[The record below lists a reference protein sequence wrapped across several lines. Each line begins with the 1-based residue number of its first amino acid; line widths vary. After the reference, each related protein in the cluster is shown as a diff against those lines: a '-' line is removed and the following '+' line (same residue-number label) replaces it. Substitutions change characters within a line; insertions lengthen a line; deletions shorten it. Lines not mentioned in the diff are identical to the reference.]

1 MIEFLAHHWL
11 ILNVL
16 IPLISACFIAISN
29 DISISRRIF
38 ISIAPLL
45 LILALFAPPLS
56 TNYALGDWPA
66 PIGIEYILDNLNL
79 PFIIYSHVILLLF
92 SFNISLVRFDTDKS
106 IAQNAKHILY
116 AVIIA
121 AHTGFVGILVT
132 GDIFNLYVFIE
143 IASLASY
150 ALVSLGK
157 NKKALVGAFEY
168 LVTGTIAATLILIG
182 IGMLFSATGTLN
194 MKHMHQMLLDNHSS
208 RMVHIGILLFT
219 IGTLVKV
226 ALFPLHFWMIKAY
239 NAASGS
245 ILTYVAS
252 ISSATGFYILLRFI
266 YSVVGVEIFDELG
279 INIILNALGILTIL
293 IGSFLAY
300 KSYDLRK
307 IILFSA
313 TVQIGYI
320 CIMIANKAPTTM
332 CIQYVLADGMMKF
345 IMFYFITQVEIGRSE
360 VQLYELKGLSCKHPV
375 LCGIMTFN
383 LISNMGAPISIGF
396 FNKMNLLYTLI
407 QNINYIAFI
416 AVIISSI
423 IGIEYNFRIIRK
435 LYLIP
440 TEFSIKLYMR
450 NNKIGLLIATILG
463 FGLIFI

>member
-1 MIEFLAHHWL
+1 MIEFLVHHWL

-29 DISISRRIF
+29 SISVARKIF
-38 ISIAPLL
+38 ISIASIL

-66 PIGIEYILDNLNL
+66 PIGIEYILDNLNM

-92 SFNISLVRFDTDKS
+92 SFNISLLRFDTEKS
-106 IAQNAKHILY
+106 ITHHSKHLLY
-116 AVIIA
+116 AIIIA
-121 AHTGFVGILVT
+121 AHTGFVGILMT

-150 ALVSLGK
+150 ALVSMGK
-157 NKKALVGAFEY
+157 NKTALVGAFEY
-168 LVTGTIAATLILIG
+168 LVIGTIAATLILIG
-182 IGMLFSATGTLN
+182 IGMLFSTTGTLN
-194 MKHMHQMLLDNHSS
+194 MKHMCQILSDNHAS
-208 RMVHIGILLFT
+208 RMVHMGILLFT

-239 NAASGS
+239 NASSGS

-266 YSVVGVEIFDELG
+266 YSVVGVEIFNELG
-279 INIILNALGILTIL
+279 MNIVLNGLGILAIL

-300 KSYDLRK
+300 KTYDLRK
-307 IILFSA
+307 IVLFSA

-320 CIMIANKAPTTM
+320 CIMIGNKAPANM
-332 CIQYVLADGMMKF
+332 CIQYILSDGMMKF
-345 IMFYFITQVEIGRSE
+345 IMFYFIAQVEIGRSD
-360 VQLYELKGLSCKHPV
+360 VQLHELEGLSRKHPV
-375 LCGIMTFN
+375 LSGVMTFN
-383 LISNMGAPISIGF
+383 LISNIGLPISVGF
-396 FNKMNLLYTLI
+396 FNKMNLLYTLM

-423 IGIEYNFRIIRK
+423 IGIEYNFRIIRR
-435 LYLIP
+435 LYLAP
-440 TEFSIKLYMR
+440 TEFSIKLYMK
-450 NNKIGLLIATILG
+450 NNKIGLLMATILG
-463 FGLIFI
+463 FGIIFI